1 MGGTPLKN
9 RLIGLA
15 VCGTLAVG
23 LSACENDN
31 VPRDADLIAGKKT
44 FSQKCGSCHVLNR
57 AGTKGTQGPN
67 LDEAFR
73 QALRD
78 GFGRDTI
85 HGVVFDQ
92 IRHPAKVPKSS
103 PAYMPPKLVTGKVAF
118 NVASYVA
125 SVASRPGKDQGKLAT
140 AVPAAGAGK
149 PVAASG
155 GKLAIP
161 ADPNGQLAYVTKQAT
176 APAGALEID
185 SKNAASIPHDIALEG
200 AGVKAQG
207 KTVQGGAT
215 STIKVNVKA
224 GKYTFYCS
232 VPGHRA
238 GGMEGTLTVK

>member
-15 VCGTLAVG
+15 VCGALAVA

-31 VPRDADLIAGKKT
+31 VPRDADLINGKKT

-67 LDEAFR
+67 LDDAFR
-73 QALRD
+73 QSLKD

-92 IRHPAKVPKSS
+92 IRHPAKVPKTS

-118 NVASYVA
+118 DVASYVA

-149 PVAASG
+149 PVAAAG
-155 GKLAIP
+155 GKLALP
-161 ADPNGQLAYVTKQAT
+161 ADPNGQLAYVTKQAS

-200 AGVKAQG
+200 NGVTAQG

-215 STIKVNVKA
+215 SSIKVNLKP
-224 GKYTFYCS
+224 GKYTFFCS